1 MQAQIITIG
10 DEILIGQIVDTNS
23 AFIAKQLTK
32 IGVKVYEITSIQ
44 DQEKHILH
52 ALTEAEKKVQL
63 VIVTGGLGPTKDDI
77 TKQSFCIFFN
87 DTLIENKKLYEH
99 VKQLYKKYTNGDLL
113 PESMHQALVPSKAT
127 ILQNNLGTSP
137 GLWMEQNNTVFV
149 SLPGVPYEMKQLI
162 KKEVIPRIV
171 KRFNRP
177 YIYQKTLLTYGK
189 GESEIAKQIAD
200 WENQLPKQI
209 KLAYLPSPGRVRL
222 RLMATG
228 KDEIVIRNLVE
239 KQIKQVAELLKDS
252 VVGYEEDA
260 SIEELIAKKLVANS
274 QSLSVI
280 ESCTGGEIATQ
291 FTQHAGASS
300 YFKGS
305 MVPYNSAYKIKVLG
319 IDKELIDK
327 FTVVS
332 NEVAQEMALRGQQLF
347 ETHYC
352 IATTGVAGP
361 TQGETQDEVGTVYIA
376 LATPT
381 GVFSKK
387 FNFGKPRE
395 RVIKRGVNKALELL
409 LKELK

>member
-32 IGVKVYEITSIQ
+32 IGIKVYEITSIQ
-44 DQEKHILH
+44 DEEKHILH

-77 TKQSFCIFFN
+77 TKQSFCNFFN
-87 DTLIENKKLYEH
+87 DTLIENKKVYEH

-127 ILQNNLGTSP
+127 ILQNDMGTAP

-239 KQIKQVAELLKDS
+239 KQIKQVAKLLKDS
-252 VVGYEEDA
+252 VVGFEEDA
-260 SIEELIAKKLVANS
+260 SIEELIAKKLVANG

-291 FTQHAGASS
+291 FIQHAGASS

-305 MVPYNSAYKIKVLG
+305 MVPYNSTYKIKVLG

-409 LKELK
+409 LKEL